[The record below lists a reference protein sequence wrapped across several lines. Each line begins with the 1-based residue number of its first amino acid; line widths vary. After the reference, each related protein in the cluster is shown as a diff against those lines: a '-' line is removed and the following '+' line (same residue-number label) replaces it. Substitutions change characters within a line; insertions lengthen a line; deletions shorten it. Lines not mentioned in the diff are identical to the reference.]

1 MFKNIHLPIIL
12 LMSIFIV
19 LFSYIIPA
27 FYLRY
32 IKKMNDADCK
42 CSKDFSRS
50 FIKFYSI
57 YLYTI
62 LGLTILLVNLNL
74 KNIMKLFENNP
85 TSNVIKIGFG
95 FLLAYYLLIYNM
107 KINDKN
113 CKCANTWEVSVM
125 KYHSYLIFVFVFL
138 SSINI
143 ISILYGNRDF
153 MNAYRLH
160 YRLKI
165 WDDWKGLKK

>member
-1 MFKNIHLPIIL
+1 MLDNIRLPIIL
-12 LMSIFIV
+12 LMCIFII

-32 IKKMNDADCK
+32 IKKMNDTDCK
-42 CSKDFSRS
+42 CSEDFSRR

-57 YLYTI
+57 YLYII
-62 LGLTILLVNLNL
+62 LGLSIILVSLNF
-74 KNIMKLFENNP
+74 KDIMKLFVNNA

-95 FLLAYYLLIYNM
+95 FLVAYYLLIYNM
-107 KINDKN
+107 KINKEN

-138 SSINI
+138 ASINI

-165 WDDWKGLKK
+165 WDDWKGLKN